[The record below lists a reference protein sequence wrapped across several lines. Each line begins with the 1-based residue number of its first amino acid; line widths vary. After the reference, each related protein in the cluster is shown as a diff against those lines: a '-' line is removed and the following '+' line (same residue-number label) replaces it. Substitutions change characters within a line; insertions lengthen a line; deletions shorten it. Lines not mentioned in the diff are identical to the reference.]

1 MEITMMLPLLPR
13 MMMLPLLLLLTMMA
27 MALLLHLMPVLL
39 GHHHPNQWNLRMM
52 FPPLLNQMPPMMHQS
67 KNRK

>member
-13 MMMLPLLLLLTMMA
+13 MMMLPLLLLPTMMA
-27 MALLLHLMPVLL
+27 MVLLLHLMPVLL

-52 FPPLLNQMPPMMHQS
+52 FPLLNQMLPMMHQS